1 MENNAMFYIAPAIL
15 QNVKALTKQML
26 RWIKYDSVY
35 KQMHHLLSFHQY
47 NWHKAMSTIKTA
59 TETLGYISKE

>member
-1 MENNAMFYIAPAIL
+1 MENNAVFYIAPAII

-26 RWIKYDSVY
+26 RWIKYDSAY
-35 KQMHHLLSFHQY
+35 KQIHHLLSFQQC

-59 TETLGYISKE
+59 TERKTWLDL